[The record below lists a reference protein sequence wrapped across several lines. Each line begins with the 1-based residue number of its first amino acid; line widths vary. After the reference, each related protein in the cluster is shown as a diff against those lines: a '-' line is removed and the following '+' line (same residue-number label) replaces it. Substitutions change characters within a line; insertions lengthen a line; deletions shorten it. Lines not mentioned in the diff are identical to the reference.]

1 MITDA
6 VAQELLQDKGPKP
19 ISVSVAT
26 RDIQML
32 YASRTNPEQYGQLL
46 LAKLKD
52 AGGPVEGVVTLR
64 LAHGKLFKLK
74 DSVLEEREEFTY
86 LWLPDNYVAAIAQ
99 GGGLA

>member
-19 ISVSVAT
+19 ISVSVST
-26 RDIQML
+26 RDVQML
-32 YASRTNPEQYGQLL
+32 HACGTGPEQYKQLL

-52 AGGPVEGVVTLR
+52 AGGPVEGMLTLR
-64 LAHGKLFKLK
+64 LAHGELFKMK
-74 DSVLEEREEFTY
+74 DNPLEEREEFTY
-86 LWLPDNYVAAIAQ
+86 LWLPDAYVAAIAQ